1 MNQTL
6 TFAGIPARWELSF
19 ERSGDASPAL
29 VLRGPNREA
38 LRVDAGLSV
47 TAHTRWRG
55 TSERFGE
62 DPEFDFTLSS
72 PRGNGRRISIRWLG
86 YAFQL
91 FVDGVLEDE
100 EWPLGELPEG
110 PWTLEAAEGI
120 EGIALRAIDAPEEAA
135 ETAFDGA
142 FQDYNHP
149 GHNTGVG
156 DCMPFARDGR
166 WCLYYLLDRRGHRS
180 KRGLGAHQWAQVS
193 TDDLRHWTIHP
204 MAVGITE
211 QWEGSICTG
220 SLIQKDGKTYAFYA
234 VRMSDGS
241 PARLTWA
248 ESADGVHFEK
258 SGKYFSLTAPYE
270 PVSARDPNVFLGADG
285 LYHMLVTTSLLD
297 GGRYGGCLAH
307 LTSPDLMDWTQHEPF
322 IIPGYSDQ
330 PECSDYFEW
339 NGWYY
344 LVFSNFAIAR
354 YRMSRQPFGPWIRP
368 ENDLLD
374 ALEVQVPKTAPFKGR
389 RLSSGFLA
397 RRPRSYA
404 GNAVTHE
411 LFQRPDGTLGLK
423 QAEELL
429 PAAKATRVIAPIQ
442 LSAPQ
447 GRAEAALSEV
457 SGAFRLK
464 ATLRAEG
471 AGALF
476 GLTLGDR
483 RDGIRVEFDPAAR
496 TAVILRPS
504 EDFGQGAGRDLARCV
519 ELAGD
524 VPIDV
529 LVMGDI
535 LDIMFGDGRC
545 MTLRMDAPVSPG
557 ARIALYAQCGALS
570 ASRIEL
576 QTF

>member
-1 MNQTL
+1 MNPTV
-6 TFAGIPARWELSF
+6 TFARIPARWELSF
-19 ERSGDASPAL
+19 ERVGDASPAL
-29 VLRGPNREA
+29 VIRGPEKEA
-38 LRVDAGLSV
+38 LRVEADLTV
-47 TAHTRWRG
+47 TARTLWRQR
-55 TSERFGE
+55 SERFGE
-62 DPEFDFTLSS
+62 NPEFDFSLSS
-72 PRGNGRRISIRWLG
+72 ARNGRRISVRWLG
-86 YAFQL
+86 YALQL
-91 FVDGVLEDE
+91 FVDGALEDE

-110 PWTLEAAEGI
+110 PWTVEAAQGI
-120 EGIALRAIDAPEEAA
+120 ENIALRPLDAPDEVP
-135 ETAFDGA
+135 ETTFDGP
-142 FQDYNHP
+142 FQNYNHP

-258 SGKYFSLTAPYE
+258 SGRYFSLTDPYE
-270 PVSARDPNVFLGADG
+270 PVSARDPNVFFGADG
-285 LYHMLVTTSLLD
+285 LYHMLVTTSLVD
-297 GGRYGGCLAH
+297 GGRFGGCLAH

-322 IIPGYSDQ
+322 IVPGYSDQ
-330 PECSDYFEW
+330 PECSDHFQW

-354 YRMSRQPFGPWIRP
+354 YRMSRQPFGPWTRP

-374 ALEVQVPKTAPFKGR
+374 ALEVQVPKTAPFRGR

-411 LFQRPDGTLGLK
+411 LFQRADGTLGLR

-429 PAAKATRVIAPIQ
+429 PVPKRVQPVEPVL

-447 GRAEAALSEV
+447 GRAEATLAEIV
-457 SGAFRLK
+457 GAFRLK
-464 ATLRAEG
+464 ATLRVEG
-471 AGALF
+471 DGTLF
-476 GLTLGDR
+476 GLTLGDGR
-483 RDGIRVEFDPAAR
+483 GVTRVEFDPAAR
-496 TAVILRPS
+496 TAVIIRPH
-504 EDFGQGAGRDLARCV
+504 EDFDQGAGRDLARCV
-519 ELAGD
+519 GLTGD
-524 VPIDV
+524 VPVDL

-535 LDIMFGDGRC
+535 LDLMFGDGRC
-545 MTLRMDAPVSPG
+545 MTLRMDAPFSPD
-557 ARIALYAQCGALS
+557 ARIALYVQCGALS
-570 ASRIEL
+570 ASRIEW